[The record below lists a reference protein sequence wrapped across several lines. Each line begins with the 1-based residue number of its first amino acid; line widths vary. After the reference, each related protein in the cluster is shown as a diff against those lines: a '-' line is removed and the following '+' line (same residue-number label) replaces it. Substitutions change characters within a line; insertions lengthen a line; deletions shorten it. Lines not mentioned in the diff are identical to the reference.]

1 MKLIFVYIAMIKNN
15 MKKLL
20 LLLLLTSSFTTFAHS
35 HLDFTLSEFC
45 IEQPN
50 VQHRGTGYY
59 FANEEVGITA
69 TSICYYKNAYG
80 QIESKENYINGIRV
94 GKYSEWYKNG
104 QIAMEGYIVNGKQD
118 RKLTRWRE
126 NSNKW
131 VEVNYKI
138 GDLHGKHSSW

>member
-1 MKLIFVYIAMIKNN
+1 

-50 VQHRGTGYY
+50 VQPRGTGYY

-69 TSICYYKNAYG
+69 TSICVYSNAYG
-80 QIESKENYINGIRV
+80 QIESKENYIIC
-94 GKYSEWYKNG
+94 KN
-104 QIAMEGYIVNGKQD
+104 
-118 RKLTRWRE
+118 L
-126 NSNKW
+126 SN
-131 VEVNYKI
+131 
-138 GDLHGKHSSW
+138 